1 MAAPKTVLTY
11 PLNGAQKDF
20 TIPFEYLA
28 RKFIAVTLIGKTRQ
42 TLTLNSDYRFTSRT
56 NITTTKA
63 WGPGDQFTSIEIRR
77 VTSATDRLVDFAD
90 GSILRAYDL
99 NTSQVQ
105 SLHIAEEARDL
116 TADTIAVNNDGD
128 LDARGRRLVNLADA
142 VLDGD
147 AVTLRQ
153 DKAWGASALNQ
164 ANRSELMAN
173 AAAFHAENSTN
184 SSARSEQM
192 ANESDRHATASQA
205 AAGQAAAS
213 QGAAKD
219 SKDIAVANAS
229 LSRAYAMMPEGQ
241 LVETGLYSSLHYS
254 RKSAA
259 SASASAHSASLSYD
273 DAYRAALEANRAASE
288 ANKLGNANEFMGTIE
303 FVQGVKTIFKGPHHI
318 HTSLF
323 IQQEGSALTDQKY
336 MNFNYS
342 NNGVMYVRDNLG
354 TALTSLSGYGNFAV
368 SGTITANS
376 GSFFSVS
383 PADSGNAHLWFDG
396 PSGNRGV
403 IYAGID
409 QVIRLRAGRTTVG
422 MTVEP
427 NGKVNT
433 ATDISVG
440 GSISL
445 PQATIP
451 PNADI
456 RAEWMT
462 GGSLYGAL
470 SRVTPG
476 TRLRNTPSVIWER
489 GVDTVGGVGDQGA
502 PGSQFYLREPLQSG
516 DFYMFEIYGG
526 AKFYSTTNCIP
537 FGESATE
544 EHNVQFDSGGA
555 MLFTLTEG
563 GRRITVKAGK
573 PNNQYGIRRV
583 FIFKLTIA

>member
-56 NITTTKA
+56 NVTTTKA

-164 ANRSELMAN
+164 ANRSEQQAN
-173 AAAFHAENSTN
+173 IATQQANIANSQARTAVDAAGTSTV
-184 SSARSEQM
+184 M
-192 ANESDRHATASQA
+192 ANESARHSGNSSTSAAQSKESATTSIANSNL
-205 AAGQAAAS
+205 
-213 QGAAKD
+213 
-219 SKDIAVANAS
+219 SKAWANA
-229 LSRAYAMMPEGQ
+229 AEDV
-241 LVETGLYSSLHYS
+241 LVTPGLYSSLHYS
-254 RKSAA
+254 RKSAN
-259 SASASAHSASLSYD
+259 SAAQ
-273 DAYRAALEANRAASE
+273 AYQDANRSTTQADRSKTE
-288 ANKLGNANEFMGTIE
+288 ADRAKVEADKLGNANALMGTI
-303 FVQGVKTIFKGPHHI
+303 FDVQGYAVRFRGTHLIKQALYIQRQGTDDISDFVSWSYEPNGAVYQRNRVGVPF
-318 HTSLF
+318 TSLDP
-323 IQQEGSALTDQKY
+323 S
-336 MNFNYS
+336 
-342 NNGVMYVRDNLG
+342 
-354 TALTSLSGYGNFAV
+354 GNFAV

-376 GSFFSVS
+376 GSFYSAS
-383 PADSGNAHLWFDG
+383 PVDAANAHFWLSG
-396 PSGNRGV
+396 PTGTRGV
-403 IYAGID
+403 IYSGPDKA
-409 QVIRLRAGRTTVG
+409 IRIRGGEGPYQLVVEGSGRVSG
-422 MTVEP
+422 MTMV
-427 NGKVNT
+427 
-433 ATDISVG
+433 A
-440 GSISL
+440 L
-445 PQATIP
+445 PDATIP
-451 PNADI
+451 ANADI
-456 RAEWMT
+456 QASWMT
-462 GGSLYGAL
+462 GGSLAQAL
-470 SRVTPG
+470 GRVTPG
-476 TRLRNTPSVIWER
+476 TRIRNVPTVIWER
-489 GVDTVGGVGDQGA
+489 GVDTAGGTGDQGA
-502 PGSQFYLREPLQSG
+502 PGSTLYLREALMPG

-537 FGESATE
+537 YGDSPTE

-555 MLFTLTEG
+555 MLFVLTEA
-563 GRRITVKAGK
+563 GRRITVRSGK

-583 FIFKLTIA
+583 FLFKLQLA